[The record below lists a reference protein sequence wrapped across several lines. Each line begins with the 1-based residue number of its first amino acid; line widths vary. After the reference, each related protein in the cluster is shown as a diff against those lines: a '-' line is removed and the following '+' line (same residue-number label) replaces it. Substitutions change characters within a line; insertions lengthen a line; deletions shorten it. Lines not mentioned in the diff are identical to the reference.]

1 MADWSKKGEGGA
13 KMKTLFGTIS
23 ALFLGAL
30 ALFGCSKAQDS
41 EAAPP
46 ATAGKTI
53 FESKDC
59 GNCHGP
65 GKRAPQ
71 LTKLGA
77 EHDAAWIVAH
87 VKNPKT
93 HNPNSGMPGYEG
105 KMSESDL
112 QAIGSYLASL
122 K

>member
-1 MADWSKKGEGGA
+1 
-13 KMKTLFGTIS
+13 MKALFGTLA
-23 ALFLGAL
+23 ALFSLTL
-30 ALFGCSKAQDS
+30 ALFGCNKTSDS
-41 EAAPP
+41 GAAAPQ
-46 ATAGKTI
+46 TASGKAI

-71 LTKLGA
+71 LTHLGA

-93 HNPNSGMPGYEG
+93 HNPGSRMPAYEG

-112 QAIGSYLASL
+112 QALGGYLASL

>member
-1 MADWSKKGEGGA
+1 
-13 KMKTLFGTIS
+13 MKTFFGTVS
-23 ALFLGAL
+23 ALFLL
-30 ALFGCSKAQDS
+30 TIALFGCSKPGEGGSTSPQ
-41 EAAPP
+41 
-46 ATAGKTI
+46 TASGKAI

-71 LTKLGA
+71 LTHLGA

-93 HNPNSGMPGYEG
+93 HNPGSRMPAYEG